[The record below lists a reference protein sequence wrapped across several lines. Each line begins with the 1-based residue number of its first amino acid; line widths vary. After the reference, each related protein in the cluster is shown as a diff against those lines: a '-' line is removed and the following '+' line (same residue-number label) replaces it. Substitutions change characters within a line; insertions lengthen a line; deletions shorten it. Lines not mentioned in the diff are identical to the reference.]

1 MSGNLLTFA
10 MIVTSMAGIAC
21 LGTVVMV
28 LMHAFRR

>member
-1 MSGNLLTFA
+1 MSGNLLSFA
-10 MIVTSMAGIAC
+10 MIVASMATLAC